1 MAFVVKFDGKSFS
14 LKSADGAQTYNVNP
28 AQQQSWQVA
37 LEKQA
42 KQQGFKDTSEML
54 SKVTVTVPNAGD
66 SQYKIADQFGIG
78 VEGAQVMVEGNVQFA
93 DPDLIHTYNEGDLKP
108 DFVTVPVAPE
118 PILGSDAPAGKPET
132 KGAPV
137 EGSEAPAGQTD
148 SVKKQNAID
157 TLKNPSATAEQ
168 RKTAISTYLDG
179 HNGSVEERTKAA
191 IDLLDPNQDYGEQKV
206 RTAKR
211 QEILDVLVEPY
222 KDNDTKKKV
231 FDSLLEHTWVSEKF
245 SDQSMDKVI
254 GEHAKNKYDIDCD
267 PTKWNK

>member
-93 DPDLIHTYNEGDLKP
+93 NPDLIHTYNEGDLNP
-108 DFVTVPVAPE
+108 DFVTVPVEPKIEQPPISNKNPDGPIPE
-118 PILGSDAPAGKPET
+118 ADNTPAVSDAT
-132 KGAPV
+132 
-137 EGSEAPAGQTD
+137 
-148 SVKKQNAID
+148 KKQNAID

-179 HNGSVEERTKAA
+179 HSGSVDERTKAA
-191 IDLLDPNQDYGEQKV
+191 IELLNPNENYGNEEKV
-206 RTAKR
+206 RTPKR
-211 QEILDVLVEPY
+211 QQILDVLVEPY
-222 KDNDTKKKV
+222 KDNETKKQI
-231 FDSLLEHTWVSEKF
+231 FDNLLEHTWTSNTGVKDEHM
-245 SDQSMDKVI
+245 DQLI
-254 GEHAKNKYDIDCD
+254 GEHAKNKYNIDCD